1 MSCQEA
7 VMFLKEIFTAQMIM
21 LSLNSHLS
29 YFFNENLLQ
38 FNNLDWFYAQRKA
51 GRIVSVGKFALVCL
65 SADALAMAFY

>member
-7 VMFLKEIFTAQMIM
+7 VTFLKEIFTAQMIM

-38 FNNLDWFYAQRKA
+38 FNNLGLVLCSEK
-51 GRIVSVGKFALVCL
+51 GRMYSL
-65 SADALAMAFY
+65 SG